1 MKNLILICAALML
14 SGCGY
19 RIGSMMHPQINS
31 VAVAPVTNE
40 TLSYNAASI
49 LRSKLAEVF
58 TTDGSLK
65 LKSIS
70 TADCIVYARVLKV
83 NFADISGHIG
93 TTDDDFLP
101 DEWKVVVTVEYSV
114 IIPGRAKPLIGP
126 RTITADAEFV
136 GEADLENAR
145 NNGVRQALFMA
156 AQTIVSNITEA
167 W

>member
-1 MKNLILICAALML
+1 MKNLILICIAVML

-19 RIGSMMHPQINS
+19 RIGTMMHPQLNS

-40 TLSYNAASI
+40 TLSYNAAAI
-49 LRSKLAEVF
+49 LRNKLTEVF

-65 LKSIS
+65 LKTVSK
-70 TADCIVYARVLKV
+70 ADCIVYSRILKV
-83 NFADISGHIG
+83 NFVDISGHISN
-93 TTDDDFLP
+93 TDDDFLP

-114 IIPGRAKPLIGP
+114 IIPGRAKALIGP
-126 RTITADAEFV
+126 RTITANAEFV
-136 GEADLENAR
+136 GEADMENAR

-156 AQTIVSNITEA
+156 AKTIVSNITEA